1 MNKRAFLGVFLA
13 AVFVVSLVGPLMA
26 AERYSPNKNHT
37 GNLGTST
44 RIWQYG
50 YIDNLVGDGTNAT
63 LYGFKKS
70 VKVMSATDSQ
80 LSVSDCGKV
89 ITNSN
94 SAELLLPAPTVG
106 CEFWFYTRVAN
117 LVVNPSTDAYYI
129 RAHTN
134 AAGDKLQNTTVGN
147 ALYLIATSTTE
158 WMGFNYG
165 TWSDV
170 NH

>member
-26 AERYSPNKNHT
+26 AERYSPNKNHS
-37 GNLGTST
+37 GNIGTSG

-50 YIDNLVGDGTNAT
+50 YFDNLVGDGTNAT
-63 LYGFKKS
+63 QYGFKRS
-70 VKVMSATDSQ
+70 VKEVATGTT
-80 LSVSDCGKV
+80 LTAADCGKIIV
-89 ITNSN
+89 NTQ
-94 SAELLLPAPTVG
+94 SAEVTLPAPVAG
-106 CEFWFYTRVAN
+106 CDFWFYTRVAN